1 MPIPALEVPWFP
13 LLLSLSGHDIIKASG
28 SCEVS
33 TLHSQR
39 CSRSS
44 VLSSKEQT
52 QASAFSGLSEV
63 SFRARV
69 CRAIC
74 CRHWGCPCR
83 AGTGQGQRRAQQALH
98 LGVLPPHSRAWFGL
112 GALANLHW
120 LALTFCQPCTGHLY
134 LPGLERGF
142 NSDGWHDYPNC
153 LLRYRAARRLNATKQ
168 WKCKLLLTSDTM
180 HLSFQC
186 LISQSYLAK
195 KIKSF
200 AVFSFCLL
208 EKCVIGLSNGYYF
221 TAFFTSLTP
230 FKDI

>member
-28 SCEVS
+28 SWEVS

-83 AGTGQGQRRAQQALH
+83 AGTAQGAAGTAPVGSTSPLSCLVWFRSPGQPALAGSDLLPALH
-98 LGVLPPHSRAWFGL
+98 RASLSAW
-112 GALANLHW
+112 AR
-120 LALTFCQPCTGHLY
+120 
-134 LPGLERGF
+134 ER
-142 NSDGWHDYPNC
+142 
-153 LLRYRAARRLNATKQ
+153 
-168 WKCKLLLTSDTM
+168 
-180 HLSFQC
+180 
-186 LISQSYLAK
+186 I
-195 KIKSF
+195 
-200 AVFSFCLL
+200 
-208 EKCVIGLSNGYYF
+208 
-221 TAFFTSLTP
+221 
-230 FKDI
+230 